1 MSLTR
6 MVKRLVRRWPC
17 KNWWSMT
24 KKPKQPA
31 KTESAKADNGAAGV
45 RAVDRAIAILQ
56 CFTPDQPALSVIEIQ
71 KRVGLS
77 RPTLYRLLQ
86 TLAQRDLVL
95 AEGDPQRF
103 RLSHGV
109 MKLSHVWLKGL
120 DVVALA
126 RSIVEGLRDLTGETA
141 ALFKLQEDRGI
152 CILECESRHVLSISR
167 GVGDSSS
174 LTRGS
179 TGKAMLG
186 FMEPQRQSEILSTI
200 PRGAQR
206 ARLEEEI
213 KLARQRGYATS
224 RGEIFVGA
232 VAVSAPY
239 FDHRGNVVGSV
250 GIYGP
255 SARIDEPKMLEYSK
269 LAREAG
275 QEISVDLGFRS
286 GEPAVAKDAAASS
299 RIHRQKI

>member
-1 MSLTR
+1 
-6 MVKRLVRRWPC
+6 
-17 KNWWSMT
+17 MT
-24 KKPKQPA
+24 KKPS
-31 KTESAKADNGAAGV
+31 ESAKQATKTETSAADNGAAGV

-86 TLAQRDLVL
+86 TLAQRDLIL

-109 MKLSHVWLKGL
+109 MALSHVWLKGL

-141 ALFKLQEDRGI
+141 ALFKLQQDRGI

-174 LTRGS
+174 LTKGS

-186 FMEPQRQSEILSTI
+186 FMEPQRQSEILATI

-206 ARLEEEI
+206 AKLEEEI
-213 KLARQRGYATS
+213 QLARQRGYATS
-224 RGEIFVGA
+224 SGEIFVGA

-250 GIYGP
+250 GLYGP
-255 SARIDEPKMLEYSK
+255 SARVDEHKMLEYSNLVRK
-269 LAREAG
+269 AG
-275 QEISVDLGFRS
+275 QAISVVLGFQQR
-286 GEPAVAKDAAASS
+286 EPTVTKDAASS
-299 RIHRQKI
+299 SWIHRRRI